1 MERGGNASLCVSVSG
16 KSAPPVLDKV
26 LNLPQ
31 MQDLIHSKTTH
42 THTRQTERE
51 GGGGERK
58 GGGRRGEDDIG

>member
-1 MERGGNASLCVSVSG
+1 MAG

-31 MQDLIHSKTTH
+31 MQDLIHSKTAH

>member
-42 THTRQTERE
+42 THTQDRQRERGEEGRGRGVE
-51 GGGGERK
+51 GGGK
-58 GGGRRGEDDIG
+58 MI